1 MLAQQFCHIVHR
13 INEIHACDGYN
24 RWSSTGDVARHLNH
38 DVITDQPLREEKPL
52 PTIRGT
58 QYGASVPSSREPG
71 HSRDTPFTD
80 VGEATPSVGHLGA
93 MTAFRNCADDGRPC
107 RLLSLRGVGRLGAQ
121 STTEACRAGT
131 CHTLGVLVNESMDD
145 PVRLVKA

>member
-1 MLAQQFCHIVHR
+1 MKNTKNSEQP
-13 INEIHACDGYN
+13 IN
-24 RWSSTGDVARHLNH
+24 R
-38 DVITDQPLREEKPL
+38 
-52 PTIRGT
+52 
-58 QYGASVPSSREPG
+58 PSSVLSLECASGQYLPPRPFQTSSRG
-71 HSRDTPFTD
+71 DHSRETPFTD

-107 RLLSLRGVGRLGAQ
+107 RLLSLQGLGRLGAQ